1 MNDIQIF
8 NNDQFGQVRT
18 TIINGE
24 VWFVG
29 KDVAEALGYSNASK
43 AVIVHVDEEDKQK
56 QMLKADSQ
64 NGNVVTAT
72 TLVNESGLYSLTLSS
87 KLPSAKKFKRWITKE
102 VIPTIRKTGTYSL
115 STPSYQISDPI
126 KRAEQWIEEERR
138 RQKLTAEN
146 ETKQKL
152 IEEQAPKVKLADTI
166 TASAESIP
174 VNMLAKFMAQKG
186 YNIGEVRLFKYLREN
201 GYIGRRGN
209 HANVPCQRY
218 IEMGLFE
225 VQESTNGEFTS
236 IVPMVTGKG
245 QLYFINKF
253 TEGKIPEYRSKAWM
267 PKTKSRNFGA
277 YNYDD

>member
-1 MNDIQIF
+1 MNDIRIF
-8 NNDQFGQVRT
+8 NNNQFGQVRT

-29 KDVAEALGYSNASK
+29 KDVAEALGYCKPENAL
-43 AVIVHVDEEDKQK
+43 AAHVDQEDKTITLIQGSGSNYK
-56 QMLKADSQ
+56 S
-64 NGNVVTAT
+64 NT
-72 TLVNESGLYSLTLSS
+72 TLINESGLYSLTLSS

-102 VIPTIRKTGTYSL
+102 VIPSIRKTG
-115 STPSYQISDPI
+115 SYNMPNFNNPAEAA
-126 KRAEQWIEEERR
+126 RAWADQYEQA
-138 RQKLTAEN
+138 QKLAAEN
-146 ETKQKL
+146 KAKQKL
-152 IEEQAPKVKLADTI
+152 IEEQQPKVKLADTI

-186 YNIGEVRLFKYLREN
+186 YKIGEVRLFKYLREN

-225 VQESTNGEFTS
+225 IQESSNGEFTS

-253 TEGKIPEYRSKAWM
+253 TEGKIPEYRSRVWV
-267 PKTKSRNFGA
+267 PKSPSRNFGA
-277 YNYDD
+277 YNYED

>member
-29 KDVAEALGYSNASK
+29 KDVAEALGYTKPRNAI
-43 AVIVHVDEEDKQK
+43 ATHVDEEDKGALK
-56 QMLKADSQ
+56 QGTLGGSQ
-64 NGNVVTAT
+64 EMTII
-72 TLVNESGLYSLTLSS
+72 NESGLYSLTLSS

-102 VIPTIRKTGTYSL
+102 VIPSIRKTGGYSL

-126 KRAEQWIEEERR
+126 KRAEQWIEEEKQ
-138 RQKLTAEN
+138 RQKLSAEN
-146 ETKQKL
+146 EAKQKL
-152 IEEQAPKVKLADTI
+152 IEEQQPKVKLADTI

-186 YNIGEVRLFKYLREN
+186 YKIGEVRLFKYLREN
-201 GYIGRRGN
+201 GYIGIRGN

-225 VQESTNGEFTS
+225 IQESTNGEFTS

-253 TEGKIPEYRSKAWM
+253 TEGKIPQYRSRAWV
-267 PKTKSRNFGA
+267 PKSPSRNFGA

>member
-8 NNDQFGQVRT
+8 NNNQFGQVRT

-29 KDVAEALGYSNASK
+29 KDVAEALGYTKPRNAI
-43 AVIVHVDEEDKQK
+43 ATHVDEEDKGALK
-56 QMLKADSQ
+56 Q
-64 NGNVVTAT
+64 G
-72 TLVNESGLYSLTLSS
+72 TLGGAQEMTIINESGLYSLTLSS

-102 VIPTIRKTGTYSL
+102 VIPSIRKTG
-115 STPSYQISDPI
+115 SYNMPNFNNPAEAA
-126 KRAEQWIEEERR
+126 RAWADQYEQA
-138 RQKLTAEN
+138 QKLTADN
-146 ETKQKL
+146 EAKQKL
-152 IEEQAPKVKLADTI
+152 IEEQQPKVKLADTI

-218 IEMGLFE
+218 IEVGLFE
-225 VQESTNGEFTS
+225 IQESTDGKFTS

-253 TEGKIPEYRSKAWM
+253 TEGKIPQYRSRAWV
-267 PKTKSRNFGA
+267 PKSPSRNFGA
-277 YNYDD
+277 YNYED